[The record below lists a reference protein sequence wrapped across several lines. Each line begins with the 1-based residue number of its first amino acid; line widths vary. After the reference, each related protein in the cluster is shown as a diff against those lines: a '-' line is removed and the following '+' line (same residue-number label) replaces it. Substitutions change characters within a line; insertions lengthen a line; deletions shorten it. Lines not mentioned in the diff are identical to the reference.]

1 MPARGYGSFSSRPT
15 CIASTHMDNP
25 PRGNGSAVRHFHLAG
40 RGEGAVKKNNR
51 RRKASGLQK
60 NGRHQ
65 RPPRMPA
72 AAVALAPRRHGS
84 ELRTPARTSA
94 LLNIDWPAIAI
105 LTVPIV
111 VMALLHSYRI
121 YPPQHLA
128 RPVVWHGELSR
139 EAMPLQPDALT
150 HTAIADVKP
159 SPEPW
164 HGDLARE
171 AMPLQPDTSTRTAIA
186 DVKASPE
193 PWHGDLAREAM
204 PLQPDTSTRTTLASA
219 EPPPEAWGGDIPIEA
234 MPLQPD
240 TSTRTP
246 APTVAALPPAQC
258 MPDETSSTP
267 TADPPEGFGHAL
279 AAAAR
284 SQTDEFVIYN
294 ARYVSLAYPGGD
306 TQPLYG
312 VCTDVVIRAYRA
324 LGIDLQE
331 LIHASRLGRG
341 DPSIDHR
348 RVEVVRRFLTRHG
361 TSLAISEFAEDYRPG
376 DIVTYHRP
384 EGRISQ
390 FHIAIVSD
398 RIAPSGR
405 PLIIHNR
412 GWGPQLEDALF
423 VDQITGHYRLSPEQV
438 EAFQRTR
445 APRVSDRRRRT
456 AETATTTRR

>member
-1 MPARGYGSFSSRPT
+1 MPASN
-15 CIASTHMDNP
+15 I
-25 PRGNGSAVRHFHLAG
+25 
-40 RGEGAVKKNNR
+40 
-51 RRKASGLQK
+51 
-60 NGRHQ
+60 
-65 RPPRMPA
+65 A
-72 AAVALAPRRHGS
+72 AAVRQAPRPRGPKPH
-84 ELRTPARTSA
+84 TPARASV
-94 LLNIDWPAIAI
+94 LRHIDWPAIAI
-105 LTVPIV
+105 LVVPLV
-111 VMALLHSYRI
+111 VMALLQSYRI
-121 YPPQHLA
+121 EPSHDQA
-128 RPVVWHGELSR
+128 RPAAWHGDLSR
-139 EAMPLQPDALT
+139 EAMPLQPDT
-150 HTAIADVKP
+150 RTRTVIADAEP
-159 SPEPW
+159 SPETW
-164 HGDLARE
+164 HGDLSRE
-171 AMPLQPDTSTRTAIA
+171 AMPLQPDTSTRTALA
-186 DVKASPE
+186 DAEPPPE
-193 PWHGDLAREAM
+193 PWHGDLA
-204 PLQPDTSTRTTLASA
+204 
-219 EPPPEAWGGDIPIEA
+219 IEA

-240 TSTRTP
+240 TRTRTTT
-246 APTVAALPPAQC
+246 AVASAALPPAQC
-258 MPDETSSTP
+258 VPDETPATSSIASP
-267 TADPPEGFGHAL
+267 ANFGHAL
-279 AAAAR
+279 AAAALD
-284 SQTDEFVIYN
+284 QTDEFIIYN

-312 VCTDVVIRAYRA
+312 VCTDVVIRTYRA

-405 PLIIHNR
+405 PLIVHNR

-445 APRVSDRRRRT
+445 APRVSERRRRT
-456 AETATTTRR
+456 AESATTTRR